1 MDQREQLMT
10 TLTKEQGRKLL
21 VYARA
26 VLAKSLGEEVEV
38 PSLTGEEFTS
48 LRGTFVTLKKNGQLR
63 GCIGNIEPVRTMAEG
78 VEANV
83 LNAAFNDSRFP
94 PLGAA
99 ELEDVDISVSILS
112 PALPLVYE
120 GAADLLGILR
130 VGVDGVILRYGN
142 NQATFL
148 PQVWEQLQDAEEF
161 LAHLSLKAGLA
172 RDGWKNEGIEIFTYQ
187 VENFAEESR

>member
-1 MDQREQLMT
+1 MT
-10 TLTKEQGRKLL
+10 TLTEEQGRKLL
-21 VYARA
+21 HFARA
-26 VLAKSLGEEVEV
+26 VLAKKMGEEVED
-38 PSLTGEEFTS
+38 PSLTGEVFTS
-48 LRGTFVTLKKNGQLR
+48 FRGTFVTLKKDGQLR
-63 GCIGNIEPVRTMAEG
+63 GCIGNIEPAGTIAEG

-94 PLGAA
+94 RLSAA
-99 ELEDVDISVSILS
+99 ELEDVNISVSILS
-112 PALPLVYE
+112 PALPLAFE
-120 GAADLLGILR
+120 GAEDLLEKLR

-172 RDGWKNEGIEIFTYQ
+172 RDSWKNENIELFIYQ
-187 VENFAEESR
+187 VENFAEGSR